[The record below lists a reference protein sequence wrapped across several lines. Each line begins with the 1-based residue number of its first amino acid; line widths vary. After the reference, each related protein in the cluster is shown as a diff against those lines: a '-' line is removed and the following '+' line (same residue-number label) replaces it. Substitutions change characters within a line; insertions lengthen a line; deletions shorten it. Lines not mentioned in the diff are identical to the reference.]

1 MDRYVRTNKLNK
13 NKNETTKIQT
23 LISTLAYKNKH
34 DELVCKS
41 KNNNLW
47 AQLFVLIVKNL
58 FYIHYIIIY
67 KMEV

>member
-34 DELVCKS
+34 DELVSKS
-41 KNNNLW
+41 KNNNS
-47 AQLFVLIVKNL
+47 
-58 FYIHYIIIY
+58 
-67 KMEV
+67 